1 MRRIACLISASLLL
15 AACSGEAPA
24 PAAPAAA
31 PATAVESPATGL
43 AAEPT
48 PAESSAD
55 PMALLARANAAL
67 GADRVFAPA
76 GDNAVE
82 LYLQVI
88 TATEGGAGEAGEARR
103 GPRLADVVNDGDL
116 ASQARLALNDVFPY
130 GTVWVEQALQRG
142 DRAEAD
148 RVLTLLE
155 RVQPDA
161 PALQRLRQALVAAAA
176 PPPPRATPT
185 PTPSLPPAA
194 ARPTPAAP
202 VASASPPEAS
212 VPPTSAPAASAAP
225 AAPATSPAAEPVAT
239 TTDTGSADSP
249 AADAAAALPAPELI
263 NRVTPRYPPRAMR
276 QKLEGWVAVRLLVDG
291 DGEVIDSAVVAADPE
306 GIFEREALAA
316 AQRWRF
322 SATGRESWVERR
334 IDFRLTR

>member
-15 AACSGEAPA
+15 AACSGDAPA
-24 PAAPAAA
+24 PAAPASA
-31 PATAVESPATGL
+31 PATAAPAP
-43 AAEPT
+43 AAN
-48 PAESSAD
+48 PADQAAGAGTAD
-55 PMALLARANAAL
+55 PVALLARANAAL

-88 TATEGGAGEAGEARR
+88 SATEGGAGEAGEARR

-116 ASQARLALNDVFPY
+116 ASQARLAINDVFPY

-142 DRAEAD
+142 DRAEAE
-148 RVLTLLE
+148 RVLTLLD
-155 RVQPDA
+155 RVQPGA

-176 PPPPRATPT
+176 PPAPPRAAPT
-185 PTPSLPPAA
+185 ALPPPTSP
-194 ARPTPAAP
+194 RPAP
-202 VASASPPEAS
+202 
-212 VPPTSAPAASAAP
+212 SAPAAPIATAPPPAATEPP
-225 AAPATSPAAEPVAT
+225 AAPPSVPAAAEPVAAA
-239 TTDTGSADSP
+239 DTGTAASP
-249 AADAAAALPAPELI
+249 AAEVAAELPAPALI

>member
-1 MRRIACLISASLLL
+1 MRRITCLISASLLL

-24 PAAPAAA
+24 PATPAPA
-31 PATAVESPATGL
+31 PATAAEAPAAGPAGE
-43 AAEPT
+43 AAE
-48 PAESSAD
+48 AVDSAD
-55 PMALLARANAAL
+55 PVALLARANAAL

-142 DRAEAD
+142 DRAEAE

-155 RVQPDA
+155 RVQPGA
-161 PALQRLRQALVAAAA
+161 PALQRLRQALVVAAAP

-185 PTPSLPPAA
+185 PAPPPAA
-194 ARPTPAAP
+194 PRPAPSVAAAP
-202 VASASPPEAS
+202 VASAPPPVTEAPPEPAAAS
-212 VPPTSAPAASAAP
+212 VPAP
-225 AAPATSPAAEPVAT
+225 AAPVAARSETVDSPAAETVAN
-239 TTDTGSADSP
+239 
-249 AADAAAALPAPELI
+249 LPAPELI